1 MKSNL
6 SRVLESYGIKY
17 EYSQPTNLYEMY
29 DWYLPDFS
37 ICIRYSMG
45 SFQVHDSGAPEDG
58 PVDEFFDVPSQVSA
72 WVQALINKPAPQTV

>member
-17 EYSQPTNLYEMY
+17 EYSRPTNLSEIY

-37 ICIRYSMG
+37 ICVRYSIG
-45 SFQVHDSGAPEDG
+45 SFQVYDSGSPEDG
-58 PVDEFFDVPSQVSA
+58 PVDEFFDEPNLVAA
-72 WVQALINKPAPQTV
+72 WVQTLINKPAPQTV